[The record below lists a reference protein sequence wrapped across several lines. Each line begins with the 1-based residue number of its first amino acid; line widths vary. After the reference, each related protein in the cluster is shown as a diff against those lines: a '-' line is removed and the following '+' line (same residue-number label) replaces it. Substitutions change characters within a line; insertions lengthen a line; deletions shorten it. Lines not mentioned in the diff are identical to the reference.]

1 MLVALSFLQ
10 NPSLILFSYC
20 CQDGSMMW
28 ASQDYAAEAAADIED
43 QGIEEDLE
51 TDAEGSALP
60 GATSKAEEGMPA
72 QIDIA
77 THD

>member
-1 MLVALSFLQ
+1 
-10 NPSLILFSYC
+10 
-20 CQDGSMMW
+20 MMW

-77 THD
+77 THGQGFKLFNPTLNPNLLTTIQPKP